1 MAFLGLRVP
10 PETARLLNEIEVPGT
25 KEPVSSFH
33 VTLLYIGSDVPI
45 ETLAEAMKAT
55 YEVTSK
61 TRPFTVQTNRV
72 TCFPKNANDDGK
84 CPVICRIDSDPL
96 HDLQSKLR
104 ASFDANGVPYSKKF
118 PEYKPHLTLSYGNE
132 EIEERRIPTVSW
144 GAHECV
150 LWGGDS
156 GDNRLVMHFPFSLDT
171 SHEIAERVVQR
182 FAHSQPPL
190 PGKFK
195 GGERPP

>member
-10 PETARLLNEIEVPGT
+10 PETARLLNEIEVPGV

-33 VTLLYIGSDVPI
+33 VTLLYIGTDVPI

-55 YEVTSK
+55 YAVTSK
-61 TRPFTVQTNRV
+61 TRPFTVQTSRV
-72 TCFPKNANDDGK
+72 TCFPKNDGDDGK
-84 CPVICRIDSDPL
+84 TPIICRVDADAL

-104 ASFDANGVPYSKKF
+104 ASFDAAEIPYSKKF
-118 PEYKPHLTLSYGNE
+118 PEYKPHMTLAYADE
-132 EIEERRIPTVSW
+132 EIEERRITTVSW

-156 GDNRLVMHFPFSLDT
+156 GDNRLVMHFPFSLDN

-195 GGERPP
+195 DWENAP